1 MISRKGFL
9 KQASMLSA
17 AFALAPSCMAG
28 SSNSI
33 ANKNV
38 GLQLYSL
45 RDQIGKDV
53 AGVIEKV
60 AKAGYL
66 EVETYGYDAKNLFW
80 GMKPAEFN
88 NLLKSNGLT
97 SPSGH
102 YDVGS
107 AFAKNASEDDLK
119 RTLDTYAEAALGIGQ
134 KDIIVPWIAPEISA
148 TADDYKRVSEK
159 LNWAGEEIKKSK
171 LSIGYHNH
179 AFEFEDRGGRTGYDI
194 LLTETDPKLVNMEV
208 DLYWVVRSGN
218 DPIKLFKEY
227 PGRFSLWHVKD
238 MDKQQPDLNTEI
250 GNGSIDYRP
259 IFKEAKLAGLKTLY
273 VEQENFAIDPFQSIG
288 KSVNYIKNSLLKDN

>member
-159 LNWAGEEIKKSK
+159 LNWAGEELKKSK

-179 AFEFEDRGGRTGYDI
+179 AF
-194 LLTETDPKLVNMEV
+194 EV